1 MHGIRLTS
9 EVLFIIFINSHYKV
23 YLKFEYIKKG
33 DHSFRCYLKASK
45 IWVMKSFC
53 NIPFKEK
60 RYEFLSFVVLKKF
73 RLHLFSKVV
82 QFLLYGNSF
91 ESRGLSAVFI
101 FDPSSQMQLL

>member
-1 MHGIRLTS
+1 M
-9 EVLFIIFINSHYKV
+9 LFIIFINSHYKV

-33 DHSFRCYLKASK
+33 DHSLRCYLKASK

-53 NIPFKEK
+53 NIPFNEK
-60 RYEFLSFVVLKKF
+60 KYEFLSFVVLKKF

-91 ESRGLSAVFI
+91 ESRGLSAVSI